1 MSIEAD
7 HRLPRSVIPSHYD
20 LRIEPDLEKFEFTGR
35 VVIVAMAM
43 ERVGEIV
50 LNAIEIDLHRVE
62 VTATDGS
69 TQEAALDYDPGN
81 ERVTLVLGT
90 PVDAGRLEIAIDY
103 TGIINDNLQGFYRS
117 TYKTAD
123 GEEKVI
129 ATTQFEATDARRAF
143 PCWDEPDLKATYQ
156 VTLVVPERMLAVS
169 NSAVV
174 ADTATDDG
182 RRVVEFD
189 KTMIMSTYLVAFVVG
204 ELEAT
209 DPVDVD
215 GTPLRIVH
223 VPGKAHLAEFA
234 LDVGAYALR
243 YFADYYAIPYPG
255 DKLDMIAVPDFAWG
269 AMENLGAVTYR
280 ETALLVDPAKATQ
293 VELARVADVIA
304 HELAHMWFGD
314 LVTMK
319 WWNGIWLNE
328 AFATFMELKCVDSYR
343 PDWNRWLAFA
353 ASRNAAMDTDSLAS
367 TRAIEFPV
375 GSPEEANEMF
385 DILTY
390 SKGSA
395 VLRML
400 EVYLGEDVFRDGI
413 RTYLETHSYGNTET
427 ADLWAALEKV
437 SGEPVGEIMHGW
449 IFQGGY
455 PRLNVGRDG
464 EGYRIRQG
472 HFRYLGDGEGSWEVP
487 ALFGG
492 DSGDGRLLIGDEET
506 VGSNN
511 KFRLNRRGQGFYRV
525 QYDDELREELAQ
537 RATAL
542 PGEER
547 YALVSDL
554 WANVLAG
561 DVPARAFLELAVQ
574 FKDESEPEI
583 WGAIIGGLGELNR
596 VVSSDDRPDLERF
609 IRDLVTPAADSMGWE
624 PADGESDLERRLR
637 GLLQRTRGVL
647 GADKSAV
654 PEARALFEASLGGE
668 AVDGEVAAAALAI
681 VAANGGQE
689 DFDTFVEAFRTA
701 DSPQEEVRYLQAAIA
716 VPEQDTA
723 AQLLDMLTS
732 GEIRRQDGAWVTA
745 RLIGHRTTGAES
757 WQRIK
762 DRWDDVLAAVPPQ
775 NQRRILDWL
784 PFRSEPDVAADIESW
799 LDGNAL
805 AGGSKYVEQQLEL
818 LKVRVGLRGREEG
831 RLGESS

>member
-1 MSIEAD
+1 MSTEAD
-7 HRLPRSVIPSHYD
+7 HRLPRSVIPNHYD
-20 LRIEPDLEKFEFTGR
+20 LRIEPNLETFEFRGR
-35 VVIVAMAM
+35 VVIEAAAV
-43 ERVGEIV
+43 ERVDEIV

-62 VTATDGS
+62 VRSAGA

-81 ERVTLVLGT
+81 ERVTLVLAT
-90 PVDAGRLEIAIDY
+90 PVDAGALEIAIDY
-103 TGIINDNLQGFYRS
+103 TGTINDNLQGFYRS
-117 TYKTAD
+117 TYKTAE

-156 VTLVVPERMLAVS
+156 VTLVVPDHVMAVS
-169 NSAVV
+169 NSAVI
-174 ADTATDDG
+174 AESIADDG
-182 RRVVEFD
+182 RRVVKFD
-189 KTMIMSTYLVAFVVG
+189 KTMVMSTYLVAFVVG

-223 VPGKAHLAEFA
+223 VPGKAHLAQFA
-234 LDVGAYALR
+234 NDVGAFALR
-243 YFADYYAIPYPG
+243 YFADYYGIPYPG

-280 ETALLVDPAKATQ
+280 ETALLVDPSKATQ

-328 AFATFMELKCVDSYR
+328 AFATFMELKCIDAFR
-343 PDWNRWLAFA
+343 PDWKRWLAFA

-367 TRAIEFPV
+367 TRPIEYPV

-413 RTYLETHSYGNTET
+413 RHYLETHSYANTET

-455 PRLNVGRDG
+455 PRLNVERAADG
-464 EGYRIRQG
+464 YAIRQE
-472 HFRYLGDGEGSWEVP
+472 HFRYLGDGEGSWDVP

-492 DSGDGRLLIGDEET
+492 ETADGRMLMGDEAA
-506 VGSNN
+506 VGPNDE
-511 KFRLNRRGQGFYRV
+511 FRLNRRGQGFYRV
-525 QYDDELREELAQ
+525 QYDGELREELAG
-537 RATAL
+537 RAGAL

-547 YALVSDL
+547 YSLVSDL

-561 DVPARAFLELAVQ
+561 DVPAGDFLELAAQ
-574 FKDESEPEI
+574 FKDEPEPEI
-583 WGAIIGGLGELNR
+583 WAAIIGGLGELNR
-596 VVSSDDRPDLERF
+596 VVSSDDRPDLQRF
-609 IRDLVTPAADSMGWE
+609 IRDLVTPAADRMGWE
-624 PADGESDLERRLR
+624 PADDESDLDRRLR

-647 GADKSAV
+647 GDDKSAV

-689 DFDTFVEAFRTA
+689 EFDTFIEAFRTA
-701 DSPQEEVRYLQAAIA
+701 GSPQDEVRYLQAAIA
-716 VPEQDTA
+716 VPEQETA
-723 AQLLDMLTS
+723 AQLLDMLIS

-775 NQRRILDWL
+775 SQRRILDWL
-784 PFRSEPDVAADIESW
+784 PFRSEPEVAADIEDW
-799 LDGNAL
+799 LEGNAL
-805 AGGSKYVEQQLEL
+805 AGGSKFVEQQLEL

-831 RLGESS
+831 RLGESL

>member
-1 MSIEAD
+1 MSTEAD
-7 HRLPRSVIPSHYD
+7 HRLPRSVVPRHYD
-20 LRIEPDLEKFEFTGR
+20 LRIEPNLDSFEFRGR
-35 VVIVAMAM
+35 VVIEATAQ
-43 ERVGEIV
+43 ERLGEII

-62 VTATDGS
+62 VRAADGS
-69 TQEAALDYDPGN
+69 SQEAALDYDPGHQ
-81 ERVTLVLGT
+81 RVTLVLGT
-90 PVDAGRLEIAIDY
+90 PVDAGPLEIHIDY

-117 TYKTAD
+117 TYKTID
-123 GEEKVI
+123 GTQKMI

-156 VTLVVPERMLAVS
+156 VTLVVPDHMMAVS
-169 NSAVV
+169 NSSVV
-174 ADTATDDG
+174 AEAATDDG
-182 RRVVEFD
+182 RRVVEFA
-189 KTMIMSTYLVAFVVG
+189 KTMRMSTYLVAFVVG

-209 DPVDVD
+209 EPVDVD
-215 GTPLRIVH
+215 GTPLRIIH
-223 VPGKAHLAEFA
+223 VPGKAHLAQFA
-234 LDVGAYALR
+234 LDVGAFALR
-243 YFADYYAIPYPG
+243 YFAEYYGIPYPG

-328 AFATFMELKCVDSYR
+328 AFATFMELKCIDAYR
-343 PDWNRWLAFA
+343 PDWKRWLAFA

-367 TRAIEFPV
+367 TRPIEYPV

-400 EVYLGEDVFRDGI
+400 EMYLGEDVFRDGI
-413 RTYLETHSYGNTET
+413 RNYLETHSYANTET

-437 SGEPVGEIMHGW
+437 SGEPVGEIMRGW

-455 PRLNVGRDG
+455 PRLNVEPDG
-464 EGYRIRQG
+464 DGYKIHQE
-472 HFRYLGDGEGSWEVP
+472 HFRYLGVGDASWEVP

-492 DSGDGRLLIGDEET
+492 ASGGGRVLLGDEAAFDPIDE
-506 VGSNN
+506 
-511 KFRLNRRGQGFYRV
+511 FRLNRGGHGFYRV
-525 QYDDELREELAQ
+525 QYDGSLRERLAQ
-537 RATAL
+537 RAAEL

-547 YALVSDL
+547 YALVSDT

-561 DVPARAFLELAVQ
+561 DVPAGAFLELATR
-574 FKDESEPEI
+574 FKDEQEPEV

-596 VVSSDDRPDLERF
+596 IVSSDDRPDLERF
-609 IRDLVTPAADSMGWE
+609 IRDLVTPAADRMGWV
-624 PADGESDLERRLR
+624 PADGETDLDRRLR

-647 GADKSAV
+647 GDDKSAL
-654 PEARALFEASLGGE
+654 PEARALFEATLGGE
-668 AVDGEVAAAALAI
+668 AVDGEIAAAALAI
-681 VAANGGQE
+681 VAANGGRQE
-689 DFDTFVEAFRTA
+689 FDTFVEAFRTA
-701 DSPQEEVRYLQAAIA
+701 VSPQDEVRYLQAAIA
-716 VPEQDTA
+716 VPEQETA
-723 AQLLDMLTS
+723 GQLLEMLIS

-745 RLIGHRTTGAES
+745 RLIGHRTTGVES
-757 WQRIK
+757 WLRIK
-762 DRWDDVLAAVPPQ
+762 ARWDDVLAAVPPQ
-775 NQRRILDWL
+775 SQRRILDLL
-784 PFRSEPDVAADIESW
+784 PFRSEPDIADDIERW
-799 LDGNAL
+799 FDGHPL

-818 LKVRVGLRGREEG
+818 LKVRVGLRVREEG
-831 RLGESS
+831 RLGDSL